1 VEVSLAVFATPPSG
15 VLRQQLQWLHRISL
29 VVQAR
34 LVNLKPELLHL
45 AIKEP
50 NQAHPVTLFE

>member
-1 VEVSLAVFATPPSG
+1 VEVSLADFVTPPSE

-29 VVQAR
+29 EVQAR

-45 AIKEP
+45 AIQGP
-50 NQAHPVTLFE
+50 NLAHPITLFE